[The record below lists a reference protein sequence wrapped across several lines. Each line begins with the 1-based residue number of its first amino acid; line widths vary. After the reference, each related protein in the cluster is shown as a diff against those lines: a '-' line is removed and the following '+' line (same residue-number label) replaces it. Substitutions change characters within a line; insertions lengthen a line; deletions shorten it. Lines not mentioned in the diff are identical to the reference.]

1 MRFILPLVLFLGVGV
16 FLYRGLDRDPRYVP
30 SPLIGKPA
38 PEFSLP
44 VLASSNGLADSTGTG
59 ESSFSPSQMAGKVW
73 LFNIW
78 GTWCAGCRDEHP
90 VLVSL
95 ARQGT
100 VEIVG
105 LNYKDESDSAVRW
118 LDELG
123 DPYFVTAVD
132 NDGRIGIDWGFY
144 GAPETFVIDQSG
156 IVRYK
161 HIGPVTADD
170 LNKSILPL
178 ISQLRASSG

>member
-16 FLYRGLDRDPRYVP
+16 FLYRGLDLDPRFVP
-30 SPLIGKPA
+30 SPLIGKTA

-44 VLASSNGLADSTGTG
+44 VLAVDSGDS
-59 ESSFSPSQMAGKVW
+59 EFSPSQMVGKVW
-73 LFNIW
+73 LLNIW
-78 GTWCAGCRDEHP
+78 GTWCAGCRVEHP
-90 VLVSL
+90 VLVNL
-95 ARQGT
+95 ARQGSI
-100 VEIVG
+100 EIVG
-105 LNYKDESDSAVRW
+105 LNYKDESDSALRW

-123 DPYFVTAVD
+123 DPYLVTAVD
-132 NDGRIGIDWGFY
+132 SDGRTGIDWGFY

-161 HIGPVTADD
+161 HIGPITADD

-178 ISQLRASSG
+178 VSQLRASAG

>member
-16 FLYRGLDRDPRYVP
+16 FLYRGLDLDPRFVP
-30 SPLIGKPA
+30 SPLIGKTA

-44 VLASSNGLADSTGTG
+44 VLAVDSGDD
-59 ESSFSPSQMAGKVW
+59 EFSPSQMVGKVW
-73 LFNIW
+73 LLNIW
-78 GTWCAGCRDEHP
+78 GTWCAGCRVEHP
-90 VLVSL
+90 VLVNL
-95 ARQGT
+95 ARQGSI
-100 VEIVG
+100 EIVG
-105 LNYKDESDSAVRW
+105 LNYKDESDSALRW

-123 DPYFVTAVD
+123 DPYLVTAVD
-132 NDGRIGIDWGFY
+132 SDGRTGIDWGFY

-161 HIGPVTADD
+161 HIGPITADD

-178 ISQLRASSG
+178 VSQLRASAG